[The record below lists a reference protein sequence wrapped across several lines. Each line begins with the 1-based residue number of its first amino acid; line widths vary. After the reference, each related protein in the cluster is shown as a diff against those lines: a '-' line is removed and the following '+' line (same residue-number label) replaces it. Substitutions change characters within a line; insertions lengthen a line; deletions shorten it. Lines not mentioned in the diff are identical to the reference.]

1 MKQQAFTKRIAT
13 LLLALLLLL
22 GAGQALAEAI
32 SPKVRFQEDGQLLLP
47 ASAGVDLYVMP
58 LLGADCMLLHSG
70 GQYML
75 VDMGK
80 RNDYPAIKEVLDRL
94 GVKKIDIAFNTHP
107 HSDHIGGM
115 LPLIADYPVDR
126 FITVFRKS
134 LTGPS
139 VLQVSTLRA
148 LDKARIPVEHMKSGD
163 VFTLGQATIELF
175 KTSHRNINGASAV
188 LRVSHGDT
196 SLLLAADINRVA
208 QDRLAHDH
216 GSALK
221 ADVLK
226 YPHHGQEKLD
236 DDFTDSVNPHFALIT
251 NGSKKTRDGQK
262 WLNRHAIPFAFANWG
277 VISLHMDGET
287 ILISQ
292 ELSQEGRGFKERFRA
307 E

>member
-1 MKQQAFTKRIAT
+1 MKKHRFPKGLSALF
-13 LLLALLLLL
+13 LALLLIL
-22 GAGQALAEAI
+22 GTGQALAASI
-32 SPKVRFQEDGQLLLP
+32 SSKVSFEEDGQLLMP
-47 ASAGVDLYVMP
+47 ASEGVDLYVMP

-70 GQYML
+70 GQFML

-80 RNDYPAIKEVLDRL
+80 RNDYPVIKEVMDRL
-94 GVKKIDIAFNTHP
+94 GVQKIDIAFNTHP

-115 LPLIADYPVDR
+115 VPLIADYPVDR

-139 VLQVSTLRA
+139 VMQISTLRA
-148 LDKARIPVEHMKSGD
+148 LDKAKVPVEHMKSGD
-163 VFTLGQATIELF
+163 VFSLGRAKIELF
-175 KTSHRNINGASAV
+175 KTSHRNVNGASAV
-188 LRVSHGDT
+188 LRVSYGNT

-226 YPHHGQEKLD
+226 YPHHGQEKMD
-236 DDFTDSVNPHFALIT
+236 NDFTDSVSPDFALIT
-251 NGSKKTRDGQK
+251 NGSKKTKDGQK
-262 WLNRHAIPFAFANWG
+262 WLNRHGIPFAFANWG
-277 VISLHMDGET
+277 PISLHMDGERIQIT
-287 ILISQ
+287 Q
-292 ELSQEGRGFKERFRA
+292 ELTQEGRGFKERFRA